1 MFNPLDPDSLKKRIK
16 GHRGMPMTSS
26 DAGEALSNITQA
38 HIEDF
43 IGYNEETK
51 SHGFCPFLELISD
64 WQKFDPIKRTEFDC
78 AMAAG
83 MTLIATKK
91 PKTVIENKFTASD
104 WLPKYNNSG
113 IRSVRLK

>member
-1 MFNPLDPDSLKKRIK
+1 
-16 GHRGMPMTSS
+16 MTGA

-38 HIEDF
+38 HIEDY
-43 IGYNEETK
+43 IGYNEENR

-64 WQKFDPIKRTEFDC
+64 WQKFDPNKRTAFDC

-91 PKTVIENKFTASD
+91 PKHKVEVTYNVSD
-104 WLPKYNNSG
+104 WLPKYNNAGNTS
-113 IRSVRLK
+113 RRVR